1 MNIIK
6 IAIYSRKSKATDQGE
21 SIDNQINACKDYILR
36 WSNLNAS
43 DVAFI
48 IYQDEGFTGGN
59 LDRPQFQ
66 KLLNDARKDK
76 FNMLICY
83 RLDRVSRN
91 IADFANT
98 YELLQAHNVEFIS
111 VKEQFDTSTPIG
123 RAMLN
128 IAMVFAQ
135 LERET
140 IAERVRDNMHA
151 LARTGRWLG
160 GITPTG
166 FNSEP
171 IEYFDSH
178 MRAKKMYQLVP
189 DRDELDK
196 IKIIF
201 NKFLEVKSLR
211 GTESY
216 LLIHDIY
223 SKNNCK
229 YTADTIKD
237 ILKNLVYVAAD
248 QAMYEYL
255 SHRGCQICNDLN
267 EFDGQKALIGYNKT
281 DQSNKKVSKKKMSEW
296 IVAIGNHRPILSGTQ
311 WIMIQELLS
320 SNTAKS
326 FYTTENTQYGLL
338 NGLIKCAHC
347 GASMNAKKG
356 KVNRN
361 GVLAY
366 TYVCYTKEISRR
378 TKCHVKNIIG
388 QDADKDVLTYLLQ
401 LTQDGTFTETTLSS
415 NQIVRTKNI
424 EQTSRQLENLTFAL
438 RETEQSINNLMKQ
451 LSKLPPESEL
461 VKRYMDQ
468 LSLLDRE
475 NTDLRKQIDRLSPDS
490 LTQKTISLNLNLVH
504 KALYKLNYL
513 KHTDD
518 IKLQRALMRTVIES
532 ITWDGEN
539 LKISLFGQD
548 KRIPAHLC
556 SHSKCYSNG

>member
-1 MNIIK
+1 MVQ

-36 WSNLNAS
+36 WSSLNAS
-43 DVAFI
+43 DVSFI

-66 KLLNDARKDK
+66 KLLNDAKKNK

-98 YELLQAHNVEFIS
+98 YELLQAHNIEFIS

-171 IEYFDSH
+171 LEYFDSH
-178 MRAKKMYQLVP
+178 MRTKKMYQLVP

-196 IKIIF
+196 VKIIF

-248 QAMYEYL
+248 QDMYEYL
-255 SHRGCQICNDLN
+255 SHRGCQICNDFN

-281 DQSNKKVSKKKMSEW
+281 DQSGRKVSTKKMSEW
-296 IVAIGNHRPILSGTQ
+296 IVAIGNHRPIVSGTQ
-311 WIMIQELLS
+311 WIMIQELLA
-320 SNTAKS
+320 SNTSKS
-326 FYTTENTQYGLL
+326 FYTTDNTQYGLL

-347 GASMNAKKG
+347 GSSMNAKKG

-366 TYVCYTKEISRR
+366 TYVCYTKEMSRR
-378 TKCHVKNIIG
+378 TKCDVKNIIG
-388 QDADKDVLTYLLQ
+388 QDADQDVLHYLLQ
-401 LTQDGTFTETTLSS
+401 LAQDDAFMQTTLSS
-415 NQIVRTKNI
+415 DQIVRTKNI
-424 EQTSRQLENLTFAL
+424 EQPARQLENVKVTLQ
-438 RETEQSINNLMKQ
+438 ENEQSMDNLMKQ
-451 LSKLPPESEL
+451 LSKLPPESNL
-461 VKRYMDQ
+461 VKRYIDQ

-475 NTDLRKQIDRLSPDS
+475 NTTLKKQIDQLASDT
-490 LTQKTISLNLNLVH
+490 LAQKTISLNLDLIH

-513 KHTDD
+513 EHTND
-518 IKLQRALMRTVIES
+518 IKLQRALIRTVIES
-532 ITWDGEN
+532 ITWDGEH
-539 LKISLFGQD
+539 LKILLFGQE
-548 KRIPAHLC
+548 K
-556 SHSKCYSNG
+556 